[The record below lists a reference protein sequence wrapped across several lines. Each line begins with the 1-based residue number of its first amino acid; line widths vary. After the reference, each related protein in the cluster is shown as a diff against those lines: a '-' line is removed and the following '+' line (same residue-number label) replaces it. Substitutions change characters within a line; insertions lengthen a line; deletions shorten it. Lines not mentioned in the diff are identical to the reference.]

1 MLRASIV
8 VLLICAAAAGARA
21 QQTAGTPTTLTVR
34 SNLVEVPVLVK
45 TKRHEM
51 VYELTANDFTVTD
64 NGLRQQVRLDP
75 DTDSQPLALA
85 IVVETGGAGAG
96 HLTDYVELGPIL
108 DAIIGEVPH
117 RVALISFDST
127 PRVLLPFT
135 PNTDDVAQQLANLRG
150 GDNGAA
156 ILDGLALA
164 VAQLRQEPPL
174 YRRAILL
181 LSETN
186 DQGSNTTLNEALRM
200 ISDTNTTIYSFGFSS
215 TRSAVLHEASKL
227 NRPDEP
233 GPAHGCFSREGADA
247 EYKGHY
253 SRQVL
258 DCLSDLAPPLRLG
271 TMAFLTARDS
281 LSRNTA
287 ESIAKL
293 TGGEFAQFHN
303 PKTLQRGLIGL
314 SKDVH
319 NYYVL
324 SFRPE
329 TPTPGMHALHV
340 NLPDYPQLRL
350 ASRSEYWIDDENAAQ
365 AP

>member
-1 MLRASIV
+1 MSRAVSIV
-8 VLLICAAAAGARA
+8 ALWLCAVAAGAYAEQTGAA
-21 QQTAGTPTTLTVR
+21 QTTLTVR

-45 TKRHEM
+45 TKRGEM
-51 VYELTANDFTVTD
+51 VYELAANDFIVTD
-64 NGLRQQVRLDP
+64 NGARQDLRLDP

-96 HLTDYVELGPIL
+96 HLTDYVQLGPIL
-108 DAIIGEVPH
+108 DAIIGDVQH
-117 RVALISFDST
+117 RVALIGFDST
-127 PRVLLPFT
+127 PHLVLPFT
-135 PNTDDVAQQLANLRG
+135 PNTDDAAQQLANLRA

-164 VAQLRQEPPL
+164 VAELRQQPPL

-181 LSETN
+181 LSETI

-215 TRSAVLHEASKL
+215 TRSAVSHEASKF

-258 DCLSDLAPPLRLG
+258 DCLSDLAPPLRLA
-271 TMAFLTARDS
+271 TMAFLTARNS
-281 LSRNTA
+281 LSTNTA
-287 ESIAKL
+287 ESIARL
-293 TGGEFAQFHN
+293 TGGEFAHFHN
-303 PKTLQRGLIGL
+303 SRTLQRGLIAL
-314 SKDVH
+314 SNDVH

-324 SFRPE
+324 SFRPQ

-340 NLPDYPQLRL
+340 SLPDYPQLRL
-350 ASRSEYWIDDENAAQ
+350 ESRSEYWIDDENAAVK
-365 AP
+365 